1 MLTRRFVLTACLGLV
16 PTGSVLAQA
25 LSGGIGAPP
34 RAVPPPGPGP
44 GPGPAPAPDLA
55 PPPPRAPR
63 PPAPAYDDD
72 DGDYG
77 ISRRD
82 AVRIARRRG
91 VVDVENVSRR
101 RGVWIVSGIDEEGDG
116 IRVVVNDEGYVVDVR
131 RD

>member
-25 LSGGIGAPP
+25 LSGGVGAPP
-34 RAVPPPGPGP
+34 RAVPLPA
-44 GPGPAPAPDLA
+44 PGPAPAPAPDMA

-63 PPAPAYDDD
+63 PLAPAYEEDDQ
-72 DGDYG
+72 DYG
-77 ISRRD
+77 ISRRE

-91 VVDVENVSRR
+91 LVDVENVSRR
-101 RGVWIVSGIDEEGDG
+101 RGVWIVSGTDDEGDD
-116 IRVVVNDEGYVVDVR
+116 IHVVVNDEGYVVDVR

>member
-1 MLTRRFVLTACLGLV
+1 MLTRRFVLTACLGLL

-25 LSGGIGAPP
+25 LSGGVGAPP
-34 RAVPPPGPGP
+34 RAVPPPVPL
-44 GPGPAPAPDLA
+44 PAPAPDVA

-63 PPAPAYDDD
+63 PPAPAYEEDDR
-72 DGDYG
+72 DYG
-77 ISRRD
+77 ISRRE

-101 RGVWIVSGIDEEGDG
+101 RGVWIVAGTDDEGDD

>member
-1 MLTRRFVLTACLGLV
+1 MLTRRFVLTACLGLL

-25 LSGGIGAPP
+25 LSGGVGAPP
-34 RAVPPPGPGP
+34 RAVPPPVPL
-44 GPGPAPAPDLA
+44 PAPAPDVA

-63 PPAPAYDDD
+63 PPAPAYEEDDR
-72 DGDYG
+72 DYG
-77 ISRRD
+77 ISRRE

-101 RGVWIVSGIDEEGDG
+101 RGVWIVTGTDDEGDD